1 VRQIFNA
8 DAGAKAV
15 KNLDEDQQ
23 QPRKHITQEPSSIKK
38 VTEPVALSEEDAR
51 DLRDA
56 LNARAGAEHDRYYSW
71 EQVKQGF

>member
-1 VRQIFNA
+1 MS
-8 DAGAKAV
+8 DKP
-15 KNLDEDQQ
+15 K
-23 QPRKHITQEPSSIKK
+23 PRKHITQEPSSIKK

-56 LNARAGAEHDRYYSW
+56 LDARAGAEHDRYYSW